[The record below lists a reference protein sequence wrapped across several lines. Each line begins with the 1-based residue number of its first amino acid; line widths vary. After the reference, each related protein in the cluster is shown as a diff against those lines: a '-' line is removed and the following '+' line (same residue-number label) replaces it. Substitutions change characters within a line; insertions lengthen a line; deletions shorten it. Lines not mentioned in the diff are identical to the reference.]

1 MSNDTKYLVK
11 TIYNNLMRYFGL
23 SEKEIN
29 RIQKKYGKNL
39 LPIKDSFSK
48 REIFFSQFK
57 SPLIYILFLVI
68 AISLLF
74 GEYFDALLVM
84 AVVLLNVFMGYFQ
97 ELSSQQTLLSL
108 RNILKPSALVIRS
121 GVRLEINIEELVP
134 GDIVVLNSGDKI
146 PGDGILLEGNNL
158 LIDESMLTGESRA
171 IEKMTGEKGKNSLFM
186 GTTVLLGKGIMK
198 LEKTGTLTE
207 MGKIGKSLS
216 EIKEEKTPLQ
226 NKLEIF
232 TKQLAQ
238 IILIV
243 CFLLFVV
250 ELLYGTNLIDSLR
263 LSIILSVAA
272 IPEGLPIAVT
282 VILAIGMKKILK
294 KQGLVKK
301 LLSIETLGSTTVIC
315 SDKTGTLTEGK
326 MKVVEYAFEDEIKGQ
341 MSMILANEQRDSLE
355 IALWDFVKNKGQ
367 LNPQKI
373 IDSME
378 KTYEEVFDSIK
389 KHSLTI
395 VKSGN
400 KESALMIGAPEILL
414 SFCTISAAKKKIVL
428 AEIEKLASRGLKVL
442 GSAVKESGDLKIK
455 KDFLWNGLCGIEDPL
470 RVDAR
475 ETIQKA
481 IESGIKIKMVTGD
494 YQKTA
499 EEIGRQL
506 GFEISGSNSIDGDEL
521 EKLSEEELTR
531 RVEKI
536 IIFSRITPS
545 QKLRIVSALQ
555 KNGEIVAMTGD
566 GVNDAP
572 ALKKADI
579 GVVMGSGTEVAKE
592 AADLILLDGNF
603 KTIVSAVE
611 EGRRIFTNLKKV
623 VAYVLSNSFVEI
635 FLILGATILRI
646 PAPLTIVQIL
656 WVHLIC
662 DGPPDIALGFESKE
676 FDLMK
681 QRPQV
686 IKKEK
691 ILPTRMRNI
700 IVVIS
705 LLVGGLSLF
714 IFYYYS
720 IVLNNLDLARSMV
733 FATVATVDLI
743 YVFAFKNLK
752 RPIIK
757 TEKFFKN
764 KVLFLSVIYGF
775 GLVFMGIYIP
785 VFNKI
790 LGTVPLSFDQ
800 WLIVGGVG
808 IIATLIVDL
817 SKFM

>member
-1 MSNDTKYLVK
+1 MHYL
-11 TIYNNLMRYFGL
+11 GL
-23 SEKEIN
+23 SEKEVVML
-29 RIQKKYGKNL
+29 REKFGKNV

-48 REIFFSQFK
+48 LEIFFSQLK

-68 AISLLF
+68 VISLLF
-74 GEYFDALLVM
+74 GEYFDAVLIL
-84 AVVLLNVFMGYFQ
+84 AVVLLNVLMGYFQ
-97 ELSSQQTLLSL
+97 ELSSQQTLVSL
-108 RNILKPSALVIRS
+108 RNILKPTALVIRRRIRS
-121 GVRLEINIEELVP
+121 EINIEELVP

-146 PGDGILLEGNNL
+146 PGDGVLLEGNSL

-171 IEKMTGEKGKNSLFM
+171 VEKSINNTTKSILYM

-198 LEKTGTLTE
+198 LEKTGIETE

-216 EIKEEKTPLQ
+216 EIKDEKTPLQ
-226 NKLEIF
+226 KKLEIF

-238 IILIV
+238 IIAIV

-250 ELLYGTNLIDSLR
+250 ELLYGTSLFESLR

-282 VILAIGMKKILK
+282 VILAIGMRKILK

-315 SDKTGTLTEGK
+315 SDKTGTLTEGR
-326 MKVVEYAFEDEIKGQ
+326 MKVVEYSFEDEIKAQ
-341 MSMILANEQRDSLE
+341 LSMILANEQRDSLE
-355 IALWDFVKNKGQ
+355 MALWEFVKNKGQ
-367 LNPQKI
+367 LDPQKI

-378 KTYEEVFDSIK
+378 KIYEEVFDSIK
-389 KHSLTI
+389 KYSLTI
-395 VKSGN
+395 VKSDN
-400 KESALMIGAPEILL
+400 KESAFMIGAPEVLL
-414 SFCTISAAKKKIVL
+414 SFCKISAAKKEMVL
-428 AEIEKLASRGLKVL
+428 KEIERLAGSSGLKVL
-442 GSAVKESGDLKIK
+442 GSAYKEKGDLKK
-455 KDFLWNGLCGIEDPL
+455 TEDFWWNGLCGIEDPL

-481 IESGIKIKMVTGD
+481 LASGIKIKMVTGD

-499 EEIGRQL
+499 EEIARQL
-506 GFEISGSNSIDGDEL
+506 GFDISEANSIDGSEL
-521 EKLSEEELTR
+521 EKLSEVDLENRIEEL
-531 RVEKI
+531 
-536 IIFSRITPS
+536 IIFSRITPG
-545 QKLRIVSALQ
+545 QKLRIVEALQ

-603 KTIVSAVE
+603 KTIVSAIE

-676 FDLMK
+676 VDLMK
-681 QRPQV
+681 QRPEM
-686 IKKEK
+686 IRKEK
-691 ILPTRMRNI
+691 ILSTKMRNI
-700 IVVIS
+700 ILVIS

-714 IFYYYS
+714 IFYHFS
-720 IVLNNLDLARSMV
+720 ITLNDLVLGRSMV

-752 RPIIK
+752 RPIIR

-764 KVLFLSVIYGF
+764 KVLFISIIYGF
-775 GLVFMGIYIP
+775 VLVFVGIYVPI
-785 VFNKI
+785 FNKI
-790 LGTVPLSFDQ
+790 LGTVPLDLGQ
-800 WLIVGGVG
+800 WLIVFGVG
-808 IIATLIVDL
+808 ILATLIVDL
-817 SKFM
+817 SKFL

>member
-1 MSNDTKYLVK
+1 
-11 TIYNNLMRYFGL
+11 MRYFGL

-250 ELLYGTNLIDSLR
+250 ELLYGTNLFDSLR

-506 GFEISGSNSIDGDEL
+506 GFEISESNSIDGDEL
-521 EKLSEEELTR
+521 EKLSEKELTR

-545 QKLRIVSALQ
+545 QKLRIVNALQ

-662 DGPPDIALGFESKE
+662 DGPPDIALGFEPKE

-681 QRPQV
+681 QRPQA

-720 IVLNNLDLARSMV
+720 IILNNLDLARSMV

-790 LGTVPLSFDQ
+790 LGTVPLNLDQ

-817 SKFM
+817 SKFL

>member
-1 MSNDTKYLVK
+1 MHYS
-11 TIYNNLMRYFGL
+11 GL
-23 SEKEIN
+23 SKKEIEKLE
-29 RIQKKYGKNL
+29 KKYGKNV

-48 REIFFSQFK
+48 VEIFFSQFK
-57 SPLIYILFLVI
+57 SPLIYILLSVI
-68 AISLLF
+68 VISILF
-74 GEYFDALLVM
+74 GEYLDAILVM
-84 AVVLLNVFMGYFQ
+84 AVVLTNVLMGYFQ

-108 RNILKPSALVIRS
+108 RNILKPMALVIRN
-121 GVRLEINIEELVP
+121 GIRFEINIEELVP

-146 PGDGILLEGNNL
+146 PSDGVLLEGNGL
-158 LIDESMLTGESRA
+158 LVDESMLTGESRA
-171 IEKMTGEKGKNSLFM
+171 VEKSIDPKGQNSLFM

-198 LEKTGTLTE
+198 VEKIGIETE

-216 EIKEEKTPLQ
+216 EIEEEKTPLQ

-232 TKQLAQ
+232 TRQLAK
-238 IILIV
+238 IILII
-243 CFLLFVV
+243 CFLLFVI
-250 ELLYGTNLIDSLR
+250 ELLYGTNLFDSLR

-282 VILAIGMKKILK
+282 VILAIGMRKILK

-315 SDKTGTLTEGK
+315 SDKTGTLTEGR
-326 MKVVEYAFEDEIKGQ
+326 MKVVDYSFEDEIKAQ
-341 MSMILANEQRDSLE
+341 LSMILANEQRDSLE

-367 LNPQKI
+367 INPQQI

-378 KTYEEVFDSIK
+378 KSYEEVFDSVK
-389 KHSLTI
+389 KHSLTV
-395 VKSGN
+395 VKSGK
-400 KESALMIGAPEILL
+400 KESSFVIGAPEVIL
-414 SFCTISAAKKKIVL
+414 SFCRMGTAKKKMIL
-428 AEIEKLASRGLKVL
+428 AEIERLAGKGLKVL
-442 GSAVKESGDLKIK
+442 GCASKESGDLKK
-455 KDFLWNGLCGIEDPL
+455 KTDFRWNGLCGIEDPL
-470 RVDAR
+470 RADAR

-481 IESGIKIKMVTGD
+481 LESGIKIKIVTGD
-494 YQKTA
+494 YQRTA
-499 EEIGRQL
+499 EKIGEQL
-506 GFEISGSNSIDGDEL
+506 GFEISETSSIEGSEL
-521 EKLSEEELTR
+521 EKLSEEELLA
-531 RVEKI
+531 RVEEI

-545 QKLRIVSALQ
+545 QKLRIVNALQ

-592 AADLILLDGNF
+592 AADLILLNGNF

-646 PAPLTIVQIL
+646 PMPLTIVQIL

-662 DGPPDIALGFESKE
+662 DGPPDIALGFEPKE

-681 QRPQV
+681 QRPEA
-686 IKKEK
+686 IKKED
-691 ILPTRMRNI
+691 ILPKKMRI
-700 IVVIS
+700 IILVIS

-720 IVLNNLDLARSMV
+720 IILHDLVLGRSMV

-743 YVFAFKNLK
+743 YVFAYKNLK
-752 RPIIK
+752 RPIVK
-757 TEKFFKN
+757 TEKFFRN

-785 VFNKI
+785 FLNKI
-790 LGTVPLSFDQ
+790 LGTVPLNFYQ

-808 IIATLIVDL
+808 ILATLIVDL
-817 SKFM
+817 SKFL

>member
-1 MSNDTKYLVK
+1 
-11 TIYNNLMRYFGL
+11 MRYFGL

-250 ELLYGTNLIDSLR
+250 ELLYGTNLFDSLR

-442 GSAVKESGDLKIK
+442 GSATKESSDLKNK

-470 RVDAR
+470 RADAR

-506 GFEISGSNSIDGDEL
+506 GFEISESNSIDGDEL
-521 EKLSEEELTR
+521 EKLSEKELTR

-545 QKLRIVSALQ
+545 QKLRIVNALQ

-662 DGPPDIALGFESKE
+662 DGPPDIALGFEPKE

-681 QRPQV
+681 QRPQA

-720 IVLNNLDLARSMV
+720 IILNNLDLARSMV

-790 LGTVPLSFDQ
+790 LGTVPLNLDQ

-817 SKFM
+817 SKFL

>member
-250 ELLYGTNLIDSLR
+250 ELLYGTNLFDSLR

-662 DGPPDIALGFESKE
+662 DGPPDIALGFEPKE

-681 QRPQV
+681 QRPQA

-720 IVLNNLDLARSMV
+720 IILNNLDLARSMV

-790 LGTVPLSFDQ
+790 LGTVPLNLDQ

-817 SKFM
+817 SKFL

>member
-11 TIYNNLMRYFGL
+11 TIYNNLMRYSGL
-23 SEKEIN
+23 LEKDIN
-29 RIQKKYGKNL
+29 RFQKKYGKNT

-48 REIFFSQFK
+48 VEIFFSQLK

-68 AISLLF
+68 ALSLLF

-250 ELLYGTNLIDSLR
+250 ELLYGTNLFDSLR

-506 GFEISGSNSIDGDEL
+506 GFEISESNSIDGDEL
-521 EKLSEEELTR
+521 EKLSEKELTR

-545 QKLRIVSALQ
+545 QKLRIVNALQ

-662 DGPPDIALGFESKE
+662 DGPPDIALGFEPKE

-681 QRPQV
+681 QRPQA

-720 IVLNNLDLARSMV
+720 IILNNLDLARSMV

-790 LGTVPLSFDQ
+790 LGTVPLNLDQ

-817 SKFM
+817 SKFL

>member
-1 MSNDTKYLVK
+1 
-11 TIYNNLMRYFGL
+11 MRYFGL

-250 ELLYGTNLIDSLR
+250 ELLYGTNLFDSLR
-263 LSIILSVAA
+263 LSIILSVVA

-506 GFEISGSNSIDGDEL
+506 GFEISESNSIDGDEL
-521 EKLSEEELTR
+521 EKLSEKELTR

-545 QKLRIVSALQ
+545 QKLRIVNALQ

-662 DGPPDIALGFESKE
+662 DGPPDIALGFEPKE

-681 QRPQV
+681 QRPQA

-720 IVLNNLDLARSMV
+720 IILNNLDLARSMV

-790 LGTVPLSFDQ
+790 LGTVPLNLDQ

-817 SKFM
+817 SKFL

>member
-250 ELLYGTNLIDSLR
+250 ELLYGTNLFDSLR

-442 GSAVKESGDLKIK
+442 GSATKESSDLKNK

-470 RVDAR
+470 RADAR

-506 GFEISGSNSIDGDEL
+506 GFEISESNSIDGDEL
-521 EKLSEEELTR
+521 EKLSEEDLVS
-531 RVEKI
+531 RVEEI
-536 IIFSRITPS
+536 LIFSRITPS
-545 QKLRIVSALQ
+545 QKLRIVNALQ

-566 GVNDAP
+566 GVNDAL

-579 GVVMGSGTEVAKE
+579 GVVMGNGTEVAKE

-662 DGPPDIALGFESKE
+662 DGPPDIALGFEPKE

-681 QRPQV
+681 QKPEV

-714 IFYYYS
+714 IFYFYS
-720 IVLNNLDLARSMV
+720 IILNNLILGRSMV

-790 LGTVPLSFDQ
+790 LGTVPLNFDQ

-817 SKFM
+817 SKFL

>member
-1 MSNDTKYLVK
+1 
-11 TIYNNLMRYFGL
+11 MRYFGL

-250 ELLYGTNLIDSLR
+250 ELLYGTNLFDSLR

-442 GSAVKESGDLKIK
+442 GSATKESSDLKNK

-470 RVDAR
+470 RADAR

-506 GFEISGSNSIDGDEL
+506 GFEISESNSIDGDEL
-521 EKLSEEELTR
+521 EKLSEEDLVS
-531 RVEKI
+531 RVEEI
-536 IIFSRITPS
+536 LIFSRITPS
-545 QKLRIVSALQ
+545 QKLRIVNALQ

-566 GVNDAP
+566 GVNDAL

-579 GVVMGSGTEVAKE
+579 GVVMGNGTEVAKE

-635 FLILGATILRI
+635 FLILGAKILRI

-662 DGPPDIALGFESKE
+662 DGPPDIALGFEPKE

-681 QRPQV
+681 HKPEV

-714 IFYYYS
+714 IFYFYS
-720 IVLNNLDLARSMV
+720 IILNNLILGRSMV

-790 LGTVPLSFDQ
+790 LGTVPLNFDQ

-817 SKFM
+817 SKFL

>member
-1 MSNDTKYLVK
+1 
-11 TIYNNLMRYFGL
+11 MRYFGL

-250 ELLYGTNLIDSLR
+250 ELLYGTNLFDSLR

-662 DGPPDIALGFESKE
+662 DGPPDIALGFEPKE

-681 QRPQV
+681 QRPQA

-720 IVLNNLDLARSMV
+720 IILNNLDLARSMV

-790 LGTVPLSFDQ
+790 LGTVPLNLDQ

-817 SKFM
+817 SKFL

>member
-1 MSNDTKYLVK
+1 
-11 TIYNNLMRYFGL
+11 MRYFGL

>member
-1 MSNDTKYLVK
+1 
-11 TIYNNLMRYFGL
+11 MRYFGL

-48 REIFFSQFK
+48 VEIFFSQLK

-68 AISLLF
+68 VLSLLF
-74 GEYFDALLVM
+74 GEYFDALLVV

-97 ELSSQQTLLSL
+97 ELSSQKTLLSL

-146 PGDGILLEGNNL
+146 PGDGVLLEGNNL

-171 IEKMTGEKGKNSLFM
+171 VEKMMGDDNKNALFM

-198 LEKTGTLTE
+198 IEKTGTQTE

-232 TKQLAQ
+232 TRQLAK

-250 ELLYGTNLIDSLR
+250 ELIYGTSLFDSLR

-282 VILAIGMKKILK
+282 VILAIGMRKILK

-341 MSMILANEQRDSLE
+341 LSMILANEQRDSLE

-378 KTYEEVFDSIK
+378 KTYEEVFDSVK

-400 KESALMIGAPEILL
+400 KESALIIGAPEVVL
-414 SFCTISAAKKKIVL
+414 SFCKISAAKKRTVL
-428 AEIEKLASRGLKVL
+428 AEIERLAGRGLKVL
-442 GSAVKESGDLKIK
+442 GSANKESGDLKIK
-455 KDFLWNGLCGIEDPL
+455 KDFMWNGICGIEDPL

-506 GFEISGSNSIDGDEL
+506 GFEISESNSIDGDKL

-662 DGPPDIALGFESKE
+662 DGPPDIALGFEPKE

-681 QRPQV
+681 QKPEV

-720 IVLNNLDLARSMV
+720 IILNNLDLARSMV

-790 LGTVPLSFDQ
+790 LGTVPLNLDQ

-817 SKFM
+817 SKFL

>member
-1 MSNDTKYLVK
+1 
-11 TIYNNLMRYFGL
+11 
-23 SEKEIN
+23 
-29 RIQKKYGKNL
+29 
-39 LPIKDSFSK
+39 
-48 REIFFSQFK
+48 
-57 SPLIYILFLVI
+57 
-68 AISLLF
+68 
-74 GEYFDALLVM
+74 
-84 AVVLLNVFMGYFQ
+84 
-97 ELSSQQTLLSL
+97 
-108 RNILKPSALVIRS
+108 
-121 GVRLEINIEELVP
+121 
-134 GDIVVLNSGDKI
+134 
-146 PGDGILLEGNNL
+146 
-158 LIDESMLTGESRA
+158 
-171 IEKMTGEKGKNSLFM
+171 
-186 GTTVLLGKGIMK
+186 
-198 LEKTGTLTE
+198 
-207 MGKIGKSLS
+207 
-216 EIKEEKTPLQ
+216 
-226 NKLEIF
+226 
-232 TKQLAQ
+232 
-238 IILIV
+238 
-243 CFLLFVV
+243 
-250 ELLYGTNLIDSLR
+250 
-263 LSIILSVAA
+263 
-272 IPEGLPIAVT
+272 
-282 VILAIGMKKILK
+282 
-294 KQGLVKK
+294 
-301 LLSIETLGSTTVIC
+301 
-315 SDKTGTLTEGK
+315 
-326 MKVVEYAFEDEIKGQ
+326 
-341 MSMILANEQRDSLE
+341 
-355 IALWDFVKNKGQ
+355 
-367 LNPQKI
+367 
-373 IDSME
+373 
-378 KTYEEVFDSIK
+378 
-389 KHSLTI
+389 
-395 VKSGN
+395 
-400 KESALMIGAPEILL
+400 LMIGAPEILL

-506 GFEISGSNSIDGDEL
+506 GFEISESNSIDGDEL
-521 EKLSEEELTR
+521 EKLSEKELTR

-545 QKLRIVSALQ
+545 QKLRIVNALQ

-662 DGPPDIALGFESKE
+662 DGPPDIALGFEPKE

-681 QRPQV
+681 QRPQA

-720 IVLNNLDLARSMV
+720 IILNNLDLARSMV

-790 LGTVPLSFDQ
+790 LGTVPLNLDQ

-817 SKFM
+817 SKFL